1 MNRIIQFETKSHYG
15 GGELVYVISE
25 HKEPLQTLTG
35 SKTLTPRHV
44 EALKKLGFT
53 FEEPPS
59 KMIHLAMALRH
70 LAYDLKEAGMKDWL
84 KGLVAKIPG
93 LPTKDQALKTVS
105 EFLKKSPEKF
115 DKIVDE
121 LLEVMKDVPISGL
134 GRTAFDIKSLMRG
147 IKTVTDPKVILAII
161 ALMGMFQTA
170 DAGALRDAIQ
180 REKIE
185 WQQFKQERNAPDTVK
200 PDIGKQEQKK
210 TTGQVL
216 QDLFKGTNPILDE
229 FLTQKSGRKMGTI
242 EVIDSSYGKMTFG
255 VGFSIDTTGG
265 SPGSTIGQADRRSKI
280 AEDFKV
286 VYRVKVRVGSGLA
299 VASISQSNEEPRSS
313 MVPPKDIDRE
323 IKENAADLL
332 NDMQGLIHF

>member
-1 MNRIIQFETKSHYG
+1 M
-15 GGELVYVISE
+15 
-25 HKEPLQTLTG
+25 TG

-93 LPTKDQALKTVS
+93 LPTKDQALKTVA

-161 ALMGMFQTA
+161 ALMGAFQTA
-170 DAGALRDAIQ
+170 DAGALMDRIRGSDSQQQEQVQQAPD
-180 REKIE
+180 
-185 WQQFKQERNAPDTVK
+185 WVQQFE
-200 PDIGKQEQKK
+200 
-210 TTGQVL
+210 
-216 QDLFKGTNPILDE
+216 
-229 FLTQKSGRKMGTI
+229 KSGQGNSGTIKMDGKEFAVGMYKMGPN
-242 EVIDSSYGKMTFG
+242 EPDPNMALKMADNRARQAGGTEIVKRHIG
-255 VGFSIDTTGG
+255 GGAMFSLF
-265 SPGSTIGQADRRSKI
+265 SK
-280 AEDFKV
+280 
-286 VYRVKVRVGSGLA
+286 
-299 VASISQSNEEPRSS
+299 
-313 MVPPKDIDRE
+313 
-323 IKENAADLL
+323 
-332 NDMQGLIHF
+332 